1 LLSIVFPVK
10 DGEVTAASKNRAAER
25 TPHRKIG
32 VITIYALTDGVIETP
47 PEVLVGVEEPE
58 ARRLV
63 GDRAQSGPFELGVN
77 NFLLD
82 YDGRWMLIDAGAGHT
97 MGPRAGKLVDNLRA
111 IGIEPSDIETILL
124 THIHPDHSNG
134 LVDAQG
140 RAHFPNAKLV
150 VHEDEVRFWLDR
162 DLSTVAERF
171 HRNIAFAKAA
181 TDPYRERMRLATD
194 GEAMPGITAIP
205 LPGHTAGHTGWLIH
219 SGTDSVLVWGDTVH
233 LAPVQI
239 PRPEVG
245 LIFDLDSVQAAAT
258 RRRIFDQ
265 VATDR
270 VEIGGAHMD
279 YPGFGFMRRVGNE
292 YRFEPS
298 S

>member
-1 LLSIVFPVK
+1 
-10 DGEVTAASKNRAAER
+10 
-25 TPHRKIG
+25 
-32 VITIYALTDGVIETP
+32 LTDGVIETP
-47 PEVLVGVEEPE
+47 PEVLTGIEGAE

-63 GDRAQSGPFELGVN
+63 GHGSQSGPFELGVN
-77 NFLLD
+77 NFLLN
-82 YDGRWMLIDAGAGHT
+82 YDKRWMLIDAGSGTT

-111 IGIEPSDIETILL
+111 LGIDATDIRTILL

-140 RAHFPNAKLV
+140 RAHFPNAELV
-150 VHEDEVRFWLDR
+150 LHENEARFWLDR
-162 DLSTVAERF
+162 DLSTVADRF
-171 HRNIAFAKAA
+171 HRNIGFAKAA
-181 TDPYRERMRLATD
+181 TDPYRARMREVTNGD
-194 GEAMPGITAIP
+194 AMAGITAIP

-219 SGTDSVLVWGDTVH
+219 SGSDSVLVWGDTVH

-245 LIFDLDSVQAAAT
+245 LIFDLDSAQAAAT

-270 VEIGGAHMD
+270 IEIGGAHVD
-279 YPGFGFMRRVGNE
+279 YPGFGFMRRVGSE